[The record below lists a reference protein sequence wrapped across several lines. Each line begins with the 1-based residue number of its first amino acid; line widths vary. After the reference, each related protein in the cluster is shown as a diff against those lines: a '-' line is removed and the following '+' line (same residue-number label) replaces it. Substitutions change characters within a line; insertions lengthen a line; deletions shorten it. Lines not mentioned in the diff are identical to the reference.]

1 MILKNSLEA
10 LIEEI
15 NMKKWEKFERNAF
28 EYIRNTYGDDNNVGF
43 EYKGSHDSTAPDIDV
58 TPLTLAPF
66 NVEIKSAS
74 AQCGQF
80 VVLDCDGKF
89 IFSKDNESKENI
101 AKPILEHMNEYYEKY
116 KSPGKRGIEVEVSTE
131 TSVNWILAYYK
142 AKNTRFFLTKYKN
155 KYVLLPIEKFKDY
168 FSVKCKYRVKR
179 SGSKNV
185 PKKYA
190 VHVANA
196 FRTKYHYEGK
206 YFVIED
212 SGLELGSTVSLGEDT
227 LKVSRKAGNGYVI
240 TILGKTEN
248 PNVIFQIKSQK
259 AQDPKDV
266 ELFIEALK

>member
-1 MILKNSLEA
+1 MILKNLLEA

-15 NMKKWEKFERNAF
+15 NMKKWEIFERNVF
-28 EYIRNTYGDDNNVGF
+28 EYMRNTYGNGNNVGF
-43 EYKGSHDSTAPDIDV
+43 EYKGAHDSTVPDIDV
-58 TPLTLAPF
+58 TPLTVAPF

-80 VVLDCDGKF
+80 VVLDDNGKF
-89 IFSKDNESKENI
+89 IFSKDNDSKEDI
-101 AKPILEHMNEYYEKY
+101 AKLILEHMNENYNKY
-116 KSPGKRGIEVEVSTE
+116 RSPGKKGVEVEISTE

-142 AKNTRFFLTKYKN
+142 AKNTRFFITKYKS

-179 SGSKNV
+179 SGSNNV

-190 VHVANA
+190 IQVANA
-196 FRTKYHYEGK
+196 LGAKYHYEGK

-212 SGLELGSTVSLGEDT
+212 SSLDLGSTRTWGEDT
-227 LKVSRKAGNGYVI
+227 LKVSRKLGNGYVI

-248 PNVIFQIKSQK
+248 PNVIFEIKSQK
-259 AQDPKDV
+259 NQDSEDI
-266 ELFIEALK
+266 ELFKEALK